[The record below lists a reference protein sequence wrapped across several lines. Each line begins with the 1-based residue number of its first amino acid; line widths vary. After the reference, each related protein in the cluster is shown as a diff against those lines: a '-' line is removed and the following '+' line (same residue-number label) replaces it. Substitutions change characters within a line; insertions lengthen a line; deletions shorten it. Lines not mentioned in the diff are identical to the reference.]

1 MSDEQWYWSLK
12 QHRVVRGDEEKAAHR
27 LGPYATREEAAR
39 AVDEVAQ
46 RNEAWDNDPRFN
58 DEDETEQAEEEQ
70 GDEPSEGWGPFK
82 H

>member
-12 QHRVVRGDEEKAAHR
+12 DHLVVRGDEVKAADR

-39 AVDEVAQ
+39 AIDEVAQ
-46 RNEAWDNDPRFN
+46 RNDAWDNDPRYQDD
-58 DEDETEQAEEEQ
+58 DEQEQAEQAEEET
-70 GDEPSEGWGPFK
+70 EGWGPFR